1 MKRSQI
7 GLIVIG
13 VFILFYYILPQIFYA
28 LGIDSVFVHALF
40 RFFSFI
46 LVPLFMYR
54 AFEFIS
60 DVKYIAVAFF
70 LVSLAFLLAELS
82 YYNFTPFLNFIL
94 GVSLYL
100 LVLITLYFFVMG
112 LILEPTY
119 YFKRRVG
126 IALVI
131 TSFLLVLRYS
141 SIMYIVYA
149 IIYDINSS
157 TGIRYLSYFQSI
169 DGIFVLYSIFGYLV
183 LNFILFERD
192 KYA

>member
-28 LGIDSVFVHALF
+28 LGIESVFIHALF

-46 LVPLFMYR
+46 LVPIFMYK
-54 AFEFIS
+54 AFKFIP
-60 DVKYIAVAFF
+60 DVKYIAIAFF

-131 TSFLLVLRYS
+131 TSFLLILRYS

-149 IIYDINSS
+149 IVYDINSS
-157 TGIRYLSYFQSI
+157 IGIRYLSYFQSI